1 MNEEKKTETD
11 QPATNLLVFMYHWR
25 KHLFVISIV
34 AAFFSGLISFLIA
47 PQYKAVAGVFAM
59 RSFTASKYLTE
70 EDKGNKEDFL
80 DIGDEDDIEKL
91 MQILNSTELQEL
103 VVKKYNLFNHW
114 KISTDD
120 PNKNTWMSLKFAEM
134 ISYKRTDMLSVKIE
148 VFDYSPDTAALIAN
162 SITELADTV
171 KKHFAKRIAVD
182 ALNIIKEEYSKNLTF
197 MQLLEDSMQRLR
209 SKGILDYNLQ
219 VEAFSKSLGKALAG
233 GNGAGAQKIEDKLK
247 NLELYGGPYL
257 SLTNEFILQKERQ
270 VFLKN
275 RLDDAYLNSTR
286 IMPSNVVVQK
296 AIKPDRKAKPIRWL
310 IVFVSTISALLVA
323 IMALVSVDRY
333 KQFKKK
339 MLAGC

>member
-1 MNEEKKTETD
+1 M
-11 QPATNLLVFMYHWR
+11 
-25 KHLFVISIV
+25 
-34 AAFFSGLISFLIA
+34 
-47 PQYKAVAGVFAM
+47 
-59 RSFTASKYLTE
+59 
-70 EDKGNKEDFL
+70 

-219 VEAFSKSLGKALAG
+219 VEAFSK
-233 GNGAGAQKIEDKLK
+233 
-247 NLELYGGPYL
+247 
-257 SLTNEFILQKERQ
+257 
-270 VFLKN
+270 V
-275 RLDDAYLNSTR
+275 
-286 IMPSNVVVQK
+286 
-296 AIKPDRKAKPIRWL
+296 
-310 IVFVSTISALLVA
+310 
-323 IMALVSVDRY
+323 
-333 KQFKKK
+333 
-339 MLAGC
+339 